1 MRENGDEDAEN
12 GDNEKK
18 KKKCEGLKEKEDE
31 ANGKWRK
38 GGGRGWK

>member
-1 MRENGDEDAEN
+1 MVMKRQRMEIVK
-12 GDNEKK
+12 KK

-38 GGGRGWK
+38 GGGKGWK